1 MLTARKSPCRVEL
14 AAMSLRDLW
23 VTAPDQI
30 RQKHVQ
36 QIIAFAG
43 DGKLLDG
50 APASVEFRAFLSL
63 VPSDLLRRYAAEC
76 IAESFPNSGHAF
88 QDLVNEVGRRLG
100 FEVTPGRYRGV
111 SGQNGF
117 DGLWVFPDKHA
128 AVVEVKTTDTYRIVL
143 ETVAN
148 YRRRLVAEGNIHEE
162 QSSILIV
169 VGREDTGEL
178 EAQIRGSR
186 YAWDIRV
193 ISLEG
198 LLRLLVLK
206 EELEDPETVHRI
218 HAILVPREFT
228 RLDEIVDLVFS
239 TAEEV
244 KQEDLALASEAADD
258 EVSERRHEPKFVP
271 VAFHEACAA
280 RIQAALRSPLVR
292 ESRATF
298 RSPDGALTVV
308 CAVSKE
314 HARTG
319 FHGYWFAFH
328 PHQRTV
334 LQRAR
339 QAYVA
344 FGCGSPDQLLLIP
357 FSVFDKWLDGMNVT
371 EREDRMYW
379 HVKIA
384 LEGKR
389 LALLRPSVPKIDLT
403 QFFVASP
410 IAKAAG

>member
-1 MLTARKSPCRVEL
+1 
-14 AAMSLRDLW
+14 MSLRDLW

-30 RQKHVQ
+30 RQKHIQ

-50 APASVEFRAFLSL
+50 GSSSAEFRAFLAH
-63 VPSDLLRRYAAEC
+63 VPSDLLTRYAAEY
-76 IAESFPNSGHAF
+76 IAEAFPNSGHAF

-100 FEVTPGRYRGV
+100 FAVTPGRYRGV

-117 DGLWVFPDKHA
+117 DGLWLFPDNHA

-148 YRRRLVAEGNIHEE
+148 YRRSLIAEAKIDEDK
-162 QSSILIV
+162 SSILIV

-198 LLRLLVLK
+198 LLRLLTLK
-206 EELEDPETVHRI
+206 EELEDPETVRRI

-239 TAEEV
+239 TAEDV
-244 KQEDLALASEAADD
+244 KQEDIVSEAADYD
-258 EVSERRHEPKFVP
+258 VSERRHEPKFVP
-271 VAFHEACAA
+271 VAFHEACVA
-280 RIQAALRSPLVR
+280 RIQVALGSPLIR
-292 ESRATF
+292 ETRATF
-298 RSPDGALTVV
+298 RSPDGVLTVV

-314 HARTG
+314 HDRTG

-328 PHQRTV
+328 PHQRTI
-334 LQRAR
+334 LQGAAR
-339 QAYVA
+339 AYVA
-344 FGCGSPDQLLLIP
+344 FGCGSPDQVLLIP
-357 FSVFDKWLDGMNVT
+357 FALFDGWLEGMNVT

-384 LEGKR
+384 VEGKR
-389 LALLRPSVPKIDLT
+389 LSLTRPGVTRIDLT
-403 QFFVASP
+403 QYLVRSTA
-410 IAKAAG
+410 AAG

>member
-1 MLTARKSPCRVEL
+1 MA
-14 AAMSLRDLW
+14 LRDLW
-23 VTAPDQI
+23 LTAPDQI
-30 RQKHVQ
+30 RLKHIQ

-50 APASVEFRAFLSL
+50 GSSSAEFRAFLAL
-63 VPSDLLRRYAAEC
+63 VPSDLLSRYAAEC
-76 IAESFPNSGHAF
+76 IAEPFSNSGHAF

-100 FEVTPGRYRGV
+100 FLVTPGRYRGV

-117 DGLWVFPDKHA
+117 DGLWVFPHDHA
-128 AVVEVKTTDTYRIVL
+128 AVVEVKTTDAYRIVL

-148 YRRRLVAEGNIHEE
+148 YRRTLIADGKIGEKN
-162 QSSILIV
+162 SSILIV
-169 VGREDTGEL
+169 VGREDTGEF

-186 YAWDIRV
+186 YAWDVRV

-198 LLRLLVLK
+198 LLRLLALK
-206 EELEDPETVHRI
+206 EELEDPETVRRI

-239 TAEEV
+239 TAEDV
-244 KQEDLALASEAADD
+244 KQEDLAEIDD
-258 EVSERRHEPKFVP
+258 VETTERRHEPKFVP
-271 VAFHEACAA
+271 VAFHEACIA
-280 RIQAALRSPLVR
+280 RIQTTLHSPLVR

-298 RSPDGALTVV
+298 RSPDGTTTVV

-314 HARTG
+314 HDRAG

-328 PHQRTV
+328 PHQRTI
-334 LQRAR
+334 LQKSP

-344 FGCGSPDQLLLIP
+344 FGCGSPAQVLLIP
-357 FSVFDKWLDGMNVT
+357 FVRFDAWLDGMNVT

-384 LEGKR
+384 FDGKR
-389 LALLRPSVPKIDLT
+389 LWLTRPSVSKIDLSE
-403 QFFVASP
+403 FLVPMSVVEFN
-410 IAKAAG
+410 G

>member
-1 MLTARKSPCRVEL
+1 
-14 AAMSLRDLW
+14 MSLRDLW
-23 VTAPDQI
+23 VTASDQI

-50 APASVEFRAFLSL
+50 GTSSAEFRAFLSL
-63 VPSDLLRRYAAEC
+63 VPSELLRRYAVEC
-76 IAESFPNSGHAF
+76 IAESFANSGHAF

-100 FEVTPGRYRGV
+100 FVVMPGRYRGV

-117 DGLWVFPDKHA
+117 DGLWVFPDGHA

-148 YRRRLVAEGNIHEE
+148 YRRALIADGRAKEE
-162 QSSILIV
+162 TSSILIV

-198 LLRLLVLK
+198 LLRLLALK
-206 EELEDPETVHRI
+206 EELEDPETVRRI
-218 HAILVPREFT
+218 HAIHVPREFT

-244 KQEDLALASEAADD
+244 KQEDLPLEAADD
-258 EVSERRHEPKFVP
+258 EVTERRHEPKFVP
-271 VAFHEACAA
+271 VAFHEACIA
-280 RIQAALRSPLVR
+280 RIQASLRSPLVR

-298 RSPDGALTVV
+298 KSPDGAVTVV

-314 HARTG
+314 HDRTG

-328 PHQRTV
+328 PHQRAV
-334 LQRAR
+334 LQNAR
-339 QAYVA
+339 QGYVG
-344 FGCGSPDQLLLIP
+344 FGCGSPDQVLLIP
-357 FSVFDKWLDGMNVT
+357 FKIFDTWLDGMNVT

-384 LEGKR
+384 IEGKR
-389 LALLRPSVPKIDLT
+389 LALTRPSVSRIDLT
-403 QFFVASP
+403 EFLVHSAVG
-410 IAKAAG
+410 ATAG

>member
-1 MLTARKSPCRVEL
+1 MA
-14 AAMSLRDLW
+14 LRDIWL
-23 VTAPDQI
+23 TAPDQI
-30 RQKHVQ
+30 RLKHIQ

-50 APASVEFRAFLSL
+50 GSSSAEFRAFLAL
-63 VPSDLLRRYAAEC
+63 VPSDLLSRYAAEC

-100 FEVTPGRYRGV
+100 FVVTPGRYRGI

-117 DGLWVFPDKHA
+117 DGLWVFPHDHA
-128 AVVEVKTTDTYRIVL
+128 AVVEVKTTDAYRIVL
-143 ETVAN
+143 ETVAV
-148 YRRRLVAEGNIHEE
+148 YRRKLIGEGKIGEE
-162 QSSILIV
+162 NSSILIV

-198 LLRLLVLK
+198 LLRLLALK
-206 EELEDPETVHRI
+206 EELEDPETVRRI

-239 TAEEV
+239 TAEDV
-244 KQEDLALASEAADD
+244 KQEDLAEVEVDEAT
-258 EVSERRHEPKFVP
+258 ERRHEPKLVP
-271 VAFHEACAA
+271 VAFHEACVD
-280 RIQAALRSPLVR
+280 RIQTALHLPLVR

-298 RSPDGALTVV
+298 RSPDGAVTLV

-314 HARTG
+314 HDRTG
-319 FHGYWFAFH
+319 FHGFWFAFH
-328 PHQRTV
+328 PHQRRV
-334 LQRAR
+334 LKNTP

-344 FGCGSPDQLLLIP
+344 FGCGSPELVLLIP
-357 FSVFDKWLDGMNVT
+357 FNRFDNWLDGMNVT
-371 EREDRMYW
+371 ERADRMYW
-379 HVKIA
+379 HVKIVRD
-384 LEGKR
+384 GKR
-389 LALLRPSVPKIDLT
+389 LYLTRPSVPKLDLSE
-403 QFFVASP
+403 FLLPGNLS
-410 IAKAAG
+410 AAAT